1 MLPGYDARIMARR
14 RTSKALPREHAAPW
28 VSAGFYDCTRCGAC
42 CVNPPQNAAE
52 GFVAYVEIEPGDA
65 IRKKPDLVK
74 RYARDHDGT
83 LHLQILA
90 DGRCKALLGRVGDRV
105 RCAIYQARPSPCRR
119 VEPGSELCRQ
129 YQEAQGLLPR

>member
-1 MLPGYDARIMARR
+1 M
-14 RTSKALPREHAAPW
+14 PW

-42 CVNPPQNAAE
+42 CVNPPENVAE
-52 GFVAYVEIEPGDA
+52 GFSAYVEIEPRDL
-65 IRKKPDLVK
+65 IRKKPDLIK
-74 RYARDHDGT
+74 RYAREHDGA

-119 VEPGSELCRQ
+119 VEPGSDLCRQ
-129 YQEAQGLLPR
+129 YMEAQGLLSE